1 MCQAVFLYH
10 YYFIADKCQGQYLK
24 LDDMH
29 DDIPLS
35 HGDVTRDQSLF
46 AKLGSLGAKRN
57 RSFLQII
64 SEFILSFLDKV

>member
-1 MCQAVFLYH
+1 M
-10 YYFIADKCQGQYLK
+10 K

-35 HGDVTRDQSLF
+35 RGDVTRDQSLF